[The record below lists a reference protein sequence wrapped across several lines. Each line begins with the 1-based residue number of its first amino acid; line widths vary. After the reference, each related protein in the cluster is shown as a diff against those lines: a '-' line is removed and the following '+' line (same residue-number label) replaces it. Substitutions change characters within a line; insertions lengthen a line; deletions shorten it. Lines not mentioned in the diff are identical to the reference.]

1 MTMQNASESLSPKA
15 KKIWEEVFA
24 PNVDSGLTIEK
35 SLEREKAIFD
45 SLESGIQSEIAS
57 ALTESG
63 DSM

>member
-15 KKIWEEVFA
+15 KQIWEEVFA

-35 SLEREKAIFD
+35 SLERKKAIFD

-63 DSM
+63 DLM